1 MPPMM
6 AGPPDN
12 FRAAAAEAVRRCV
25 FGMMAT
31 DEAGMTFESFVAE
44 HGQALMRL
52 AFVLTGHRQHA
63 EDLAQ
68 TALVDAYRNWAK
80 VAAARRPDSY
90 VQKVLVNAHLSW
102 RRRRWTTER
111 PSEMNDA
118 AAGLLPDPS
127 DALVERDHLR
137 TMLAGLAPR
146 ARTVLVLRYYAD
158 LTDAAIAE
166 TMGITESSVRAT
178 ASRALATLRGN
189 AAGPASGAERGR
201 ATPPA
206 VTPSTTPPA
215 TAPADSSPA
224 DRAATSEDIPTPE
237 RETTSVDMTAARRGT
252 TPPDTPLTKRTTSSA
267 DTPPTKRTAPS
278 ADTPPRKRT
287 APSADTPPTKRTAP
301 SADTPLTKQA
311 ITPADTPPAQRT
323 TTGVDTSAT
332 AVVAGPITVAKSA
345 LEER

>member
-1 MPPMM
+1 
-6 AGPPDN
+6 
-12 FRAAAAEAVRRCV
+12 
-25 FGMMAT
+25 
-31 DEAGMTFESFVAE
+31 MTFESFVAE

-90 VQKVLVNAHLSW
+90 VRKVLVNAHLSW

-111 PSEMNDA
+111 PSEINDA

-178 ASRALATLRGN
+178 ASRALAALRGN
-189 AAGPASGAERGR
+189 ASGPTSGAERRR
-201 ATPPA
+201 ATPPGA
-206 VTPSTTPPA
+206 TPSTTPAA

-224 DRAATSEDIPTPE
+224 NRAATSADVPITE
-237 RETTSVDMTAARRGT
+237 RETTSADITSTRRGT
-252 TPPDTPLTKRTTSSA
+252 TPPDTPLTKQATSSV
-267 DTPPTKRTAPS
+267 
-278 ADTPPRKRT
+278 
-287 APSADTPPTKRTAP
+287 
-301 SADTPLTKQA
+301 DTPLPKQA
-311 ITPADTPPAQRT
+311 ITPADTPPSKRT
-323 TTGVDTSAT
+323 TPGVDTSAT
-332 AVVAGPITVAKSA
+332 ALVARPITVAKSA